1 VSAGSLSVTEL
12 AELRATA
19 ADRFYRWALDACAK
33 EVGDNF
39 VHVKTIRGSWVLG
52 ILEFIERWS
61 PSDQLSVMQAKLA
74 SGRPDAQLS
83 ERQRQLLHAVGQALS
98 AGCGP
103 RYMKLLNDYA
113 AGSYRV
119 SKPLMR
125 RALKR
130 DLIAALGRPERTDG
144 SEWRHRTELGKWT
157 VVTAV
162 DTGGSGRQ
170 FEIGHTVSSGG
181 SGLFWTSPAHWW
193 GLGMQTVWDRVA
205 LADVDGATGAA
216 AALCRYFIEQV
227 PQMLDGL

>member
-1 VSAGSLSVTEL
+1 MVEQEVQALRAEVSA
-12 AELRATA
+12 
-19 ADRFYRWALDACAK
+19 RFLRWALDQCAS
-33 EVGDNF
+33 EVKNNF
-39 VHVKTIRGSWVLG
+39 IHLRTIRGSWVLG
-52 ILEFIERWS
+52 VLEVIERWS
-61 PSDQLSVMQAKLA
+61 PGDQLSVMQAKLD

-83 ERQRQLLHAVGQALS
+83 ERQLQLLRAVGQAQG

-103 RYMKLLNDYA
+103 RYMKMLDDYA
-113 AGSYRV
+113 AGRYHV
-119 SKPLMR
+119 PKPLIR

-130 DLIAALGRPERTDG
+130 DLVAVLGRPERSEG

-170 FEIGHTVSSGG
+170 FEVGHTLSSGG
-181 SGLFWTSPAHWW
+181 HGLFWTSPAHWW

-216 AALCRYFIEQV
+216 AALCRYFVEQV
-227 PQMLDGL
+227 PIIFGDL